1 MCSCPEHAAFIGQLR
16 HSEQFVCHQ
25 GWSLEVVSQYQYSS
39 TFASF
44 NTMQGGDHEGRQ
56 GPSCDLMIHK
66 VIFTGSTDG
75 DIRLRFHE
83 FSSSVRRHNVVLE
96 DKLMKSS
103 KRGMYLN
110 SYVYIPFSIHTKKF
124 KKRYLLD
131 TNCIEIRYQ
140 KQKNARILHK
150 SILKSVLRFTES

>member
-16 HSEQFVCHQ
+16 HSELFVCHQ
-25 GWSLEVVSQYQYSS
+25 GWSLEVVSQYQYST

-44 NTMQGGDHEGRQ
+44 NTRQGGDHEGRQ

-75 DIRLRFHE
+75 DIQLRFHE
-83 FSSSVRRHNVVLE
+83 FSSSVRRHGHNVVLE

-103 KRGMYLN
+103 KRSMYLI
-110 SYVYIPFSIHTKKF
+110 S
-124 KKRYLLD
+124 
-131 TNCIEIRYQ
+131 
-140 KQKNARILHK
+140 
-150 SILKSVLRFTES
+150 